1 MGKKTREIR
10 STYQVGYGR
19 PPAASR
25 FQPGQSGNPKGRPK
39 GARNISSIARDALE
53 RAISIKEK
61 GKWRKTTV
69 RKAAFQ
75 RLAEKAIAGDVK
87 ALQCLLSLESAERLP
102 RAEDGEMQ
110 PLSARDLELLQ
121 RFFDRRRTSQEGEA
135 QNRQL
140 KQHSPEKENK

>member
-39 GARNISSIARDALE
+39 GARNISSTARDALE
-53 RAISIKEK
+53 RAINVKEK

-69 RKAAFQ
+69 RKAAFH
-75 RLAEKAIAGDVK
+75 RLAEKAAAGDVK
-87 ALQCLLSLESAERLP
+87 ALQCLLSLESVERLP
-102 RAEDGEMQ
+102 RTEDGDMQ

-121 RFFDRRRTSQEGEA
+121 RYFDRRRSEEGEA
-135 QNRQL
+135 QNRKLQ
-140 KQHSPEKENK
+140 QNSPEKESK